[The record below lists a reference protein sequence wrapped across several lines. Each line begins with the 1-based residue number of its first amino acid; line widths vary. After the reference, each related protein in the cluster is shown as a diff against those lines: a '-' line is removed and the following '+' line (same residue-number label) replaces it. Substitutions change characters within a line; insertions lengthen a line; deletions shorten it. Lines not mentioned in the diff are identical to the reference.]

1 MSAAQWQH
9 PVPLQSVVLCVCV
22 FVCVCGQSLLSSH
35 EEGRFLDASAPKAGS
50 PSLAMTQVPHACAPA
65 HPVLTL
71 APLVHSGPVPASQ
84 SSGSDGLTAVARPH
98 LLLTQTVPLSLTQT
112 HTDAHPHTPWGAA
125 PLAGAQHTHPPAHH
139 TRCAGVGVGV
149 QVATSL
155 ALAALVA
162 SVDPTRKTPFQEHSK
177 GRYQGGKQDD
187 ITVVVGLVV
196 PSGAGD
202 AKAPAAKL

>member
-1 MSAAQWQH
+1 
-9 PVPLQSVVLCVCV
+9 
-22 FVCVCGQSLLSSH
+22 
-35 EEGRFLDASAPKAGS
+35 
-50 PSLAMTQVPHACAPA
+50 
-65 HPVLTL
+65 
-71 APLVHSGPVPASQ
+71 
-84 SSGSDGLTAVARPH
+84 
-98 LLLTQTVPLSLTQT
+98 
-112 HTDAHPHTPWGAA
+112 
-125 PLAGAQHTHPPAHH
+125 
-139 TRCAGVGVGV
+139 VGV